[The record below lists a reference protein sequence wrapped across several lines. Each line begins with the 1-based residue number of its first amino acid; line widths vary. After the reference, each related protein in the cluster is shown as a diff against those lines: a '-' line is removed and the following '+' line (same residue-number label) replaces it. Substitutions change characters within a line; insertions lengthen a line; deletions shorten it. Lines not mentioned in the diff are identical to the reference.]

1 MWTAELSAK
10 KYFIAYFTTP
20 ESDIGLAGEIATAI
34 DSTND
39 CIPAAADILPRQRK
53 NRRIRLSVKNEWNSL
68 HNVHSGRQT
77 DDSVAYVH
85 SVYDRN
91 WSPNNKQSTVHS
103 PRWCATIWKSILCLL
118 TSRQMGAKHR
128 GALER
133 ADECT
138 WRYTYTVNHKKGD
151 STFVTITW
159 ENLDRFFIIFALM

>member
-1 MWTAELSAK
+1 MQCGKKYCGRYTWWVCDVNSRIVCEEVFYCVFYYSRERHRPSWRDSNCDRFDERLHTGRCRYSSTAEE
-10 KYFIAYFTTP
+10 T
-20 ESDIGLAGEIATAI
+20 
-34 DSTND
+34 
-39 CIPAAADILPRQRK
+39 
-53 NRRIRLSVKNEWNSL
+53 RRIRLSVKNEWNSL

-85 SVYDRN
+85 LVYDRN
-91 WSPNNKQSTVHS
+91 WSPNNKPSNVHS

-138 WRYTYTVNHKKGD
+138 
-151 STFVTITW
+151 
-159 ENLDRFFIIFALM
+159 